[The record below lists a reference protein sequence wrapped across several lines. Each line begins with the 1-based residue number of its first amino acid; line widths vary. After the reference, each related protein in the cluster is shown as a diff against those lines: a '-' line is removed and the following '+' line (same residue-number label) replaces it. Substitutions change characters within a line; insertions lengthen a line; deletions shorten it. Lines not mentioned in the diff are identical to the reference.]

1 MDWFTY
7 EQARSVLDNIFSMGW
22 VKIVGSFFGMAAAW
36 VFDDTRGYMP
46 AVIVACLI
54 ALDSISGM
62 IAAVINGPGLN
73 SKRAK
78 RILVK
83 FIIYGIAIATGR
95 LVDKLVPVPV
105 FAVVIEVALGLTEA
119 QSIIEN
125 CGAAGMPIPPKL
137 KNMFERLKK

>member
-1 MDWFTY
+1 MEWFSHD
-7 EQARSVLDNIFSMGW
+7 QIKSVIENILSMGW
-22 VKIVGSFFGMAAAW
+22 MKVIASLFGMAIAW
-36 VFDDTRGYMP
+36 VFNDTRGYMP

-62 IAAVINGPGLN
+62 LAAVLHGPGLN

-78 RILVK
+78 RIIVK

-95 LVDKLVPVPV
+95 LVDKLLPVPV

-125 CGAAGMPIPPKL
+125 CGEAGMPIPPKL